1 MKRYLKG
8 HNIEYYLNAKLKI
21 TTTIFIAFFAV
32 VIALTLGMSTGDVG
46 HSQIMPANN
55 SGDVFENNTIPS
67 EIAKE
72 NMTSSQSA
80 VNHTQDSDATSI
92 LSNSSPIKT
101 TTNTM
106 NSTQNA
112 TNTPSPTPQV
122 KITSNTKG
130 QIVSEGIL
138 SIAGMSTD
146 NLASTCDVYVI
157 LNGIKPYQRVTPTEQ
172 SGSGNS
178 TKDYSLWKY
187 TFLPTYGLI
196 TEGDNKMTAKI
207 TCLNGSANST
217 KFNSLNVTGVSSN
230 STNSTN
236 STNSNTSL
244 TRTPVPSQG
253 GENTTTNNLEPVLD
267 GTTAVMS
274 TYSPRESV
282 QQTPA
287 SGGITPQSLQTNS
300 NGITPPLSQPE
311 EIHTQNSSTIQQE
324 EHIPEN
330 SISIPEADKDPS
342 TDQLN
347 SVDKEISSQTKKA
360 VDEFIARVQGTVE
373 ERLEEAI
380 KLRTPFQLVTPI
392 PFDSEDN

>member
-1 MKRYLKG
+1 VKRSLKS
-8 HNIEYYLNAKLKI
+8 HNIEYYLNIKPKI
-21 TTTIFIAFFAV
+21 TVTIFIALFAV
-32 VIALTLGMSTGDVG
+32 AIAFTLEMSTGDVG

-55 SGDVFENNTIPS
+55 SGDVFENNTVPS

-80 VNHTQDSDATSI
+80 VNHTQNSDATSI

-112 TNTPSPTPQV
+112 TNIPSPTPQV
-122 KITSNTKG
+122 KITSHTKD

-138 SIAGMSTD
+138 SIAGVSSD
-146 NLASTCDVYVI
+146 NPASTCDVYVI
-157 LNGIKPYQRVTPTEQ
+157 LNDIKPYQRVTPTEQ
-172 SGSGNS
+172 SGLGNS
-178 TKDYSLWKY
+178 TKDYSLWEY

-196 TEGDNKMTAKI
+196 TERDNKMTAKI

-230 STNSTN
+230 STNSN
-236 STNSNTSL
+236 ALL
-244 TRTPVPSQG
+244 TQTPAPSQG

-267 GTTAVMS
+267 GTTSVMS
-274 TYSPRESV
+274 TYSSHEGV

-300 NGITPPLSQPE
+300 NGITPSLSQPDD
-311 EIHTQNSSTIQQE
+311 IHTQNSSTFQQE

-330 SISIPEADKDPS
+330 SISILEADKDPS

>member
-1 MKRYLKG
+1 VKRSLKS
-8 HNIEYYLNAKLKI
+8 HNIEYYLNAKPKI
-21 TTTIFIAFFAV
+21 TTTIFIALFAV
-32 VIALTLGMSTGDVG
+32 VIAFTLEMSTGDVG

-80 VNHTQDSDATSI
+80 VNHTQNSDATSI
-92 LSNSSPIKT
+92 LSNSSLIKT

-112 TNTPSPTPQV
+112 TNTPSPIPQV

-138 SIAGMSTD
+138 SIAGISSD
-146 NLASTCDVYVI
+146 NPASTCDVYVI

-217 KFNSLNVTGVSSN
+217 KFNSLNVTGVS
-230 STNSTN
+230 TNSTN
-236 STNSNTSL
+236 STNSNALL

-253 GENTTTNNLEPVLD
+253 GENTTTNNLEPVLN

-274 TYSPRESV
+274 TYSPHESV

-287 SGGITPQSLQTNS
+287 SGGITPQSLQTNY
-300 NGITPPLSQPE
+300 NGTTPSLSQPD

-330 SISIPEADKDPS
+330 SISILEADKDPS

>member
-1 MKRYLKG
+1 VKRSLKS
-8 HNIEYYLNAKLKI
+8 HNIEYYLNAKPKI
-21 TTTIFIAFFAV
+21 TTTIFIALFAV
-32 VIALTLGMSTGDVG
+32 VIAFTLGMSTGDVG

-80 VNHTQDSDATSI
+80 VNHTQNSDATSI

-112 TNTPSPTPQV
+112 TNTLSPIPQV
-122 KITSNTKG
+122 KITSHTKG
-130 QIVSEGIL
+130 QIVSEGNL
-138 SIAGMSTD
+138 SIAGVSSD
-146 NLASTCDVYVI
+146 NPASTCDVYVI
-157 LNGIKPYQRVTPTEQ
+157 LNSIKPYQRVTPTEQ
-172 SGSGNS
+172 RGSGNS

-207 TCLNGSANST
+207 NCLNGSANST

-236 STNSNTSL
+236 SNALL

-253 GENTTTNNLEPVLD
+253 GENTTTNNLEPVLN

-274 TYSPRESV
+274 TYSPHESV

-287 SGGITPQSLQTNS
+287 SGGITPQSLQTNY
-300 NGITPPLSQPE
+300 NRTTPSLSQPD
-311 EIHTQNSSTIQQE
+311 EIHTQNSSTVQQE
-324 EHIPEN
+324 EQIPEN
-330 SISIPEADKDPS
+330 SISILEADKDPS